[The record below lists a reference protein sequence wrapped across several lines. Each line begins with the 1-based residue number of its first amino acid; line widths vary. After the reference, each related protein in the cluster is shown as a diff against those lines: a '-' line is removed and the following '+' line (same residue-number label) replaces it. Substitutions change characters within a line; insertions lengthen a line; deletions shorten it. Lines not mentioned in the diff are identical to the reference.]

1 METEKRLKKEVA
13 TLKGRVTKL
22 KKELEAAKDKIS
34 EFQDI
39 ADNFKDK
46 YRDEL
51 DYSLILNERIS
62 KLRGRNLWQRIINKD
77 FEKKI

>member
-1 METEKRLKKEVA
+1 
-13 TLKGRVTKL
+13 
-22 KKELEAAKDKIS
+22 LEAAKDKIS